1 MIFEYSERLWLLT
14 LIPPVMFYLWRRK
27 TDTGLAYSYL
37 PLVSQ
42 LPISFRQHLRWMPDL
57 LHVLAFALII
67 VGLAQPYHSVTIDTD
82 KEEGIAIAV
91 VVDVSSSMSIHMDIG
106 GERMSRLAVARKV
119 LKDFIAGDGDTLKGR
134 SSDLLS
140 LITFARYPTVLS
152 PMSSSHQAVAA
163 LVDGIKISLLAN
175 ADGTAFGDAAA
186 LGAAQLSEYE
196 SMYGMDKSVTS
207 KVMILLTDG
216 ENNSGKY
223 SPLAASAM
231 AREWGVKIYTI
242 SLGDRPKNE
251 VPELDRLSMDDIM
264 SNADW
269 VLKAMADTTGGIFQR
284 AYDYDSLR
292 NVYREIDKLETSRLH
307 TFKYEDRKPLFH
319 WFAALAL
326 CCMMLSVSLS
336 ATWLR
341 RLA

>member
-1 MIFEYSERLWLLT
+1 MMFEYPERLWLLV
-14 LIPPVMFYLWRRK
+14 LVPVIVIYLWQRNSNN
-27 TDTGLAYSYL
+27 GLEYSHL
-37 PLVSQ
+37 PLLKK
-42 LPISFRQHLRWMPDL
+42 LPVSFRQHLRWFPEL
-57 LHVLAFALII
+57 LQVMALVLILVA
-67 VGLAQPYHSVTIDTD
+67 LAQPYQSVTIDTD

-91 VVDVSSSMSIHMDIG
+91 VVDVSSSMSIHMDID

-119 LKDFIAGDGDTLKGR
+119 LKDFIVGDEDTLNGR

-152 PMSSSHQAVAA
+152 PLSSSHQAVAS
-163 LVDGIKISLLAN
+163 LVDDIEISLLAN

-196 SMYGMDKSVTS
+196 HVYGLDKTVSS
-207 KVMILLTDG
+207 KVLILLTDG

-223 SPLAASAM
+223 SPIAAAAM
-231 AREWGVKIYTI
+231 AKEWGVKVYTI
-242 SLGDRPKNE
+242 SLGDRPKDEAFNAAS
-251 VPELDRLSMDDIM
+251 LSMDDIM

-292 NVYREIDKLETSRLH
+292 NVYAEIDKLETSRLH

-319 WFAALAL
+319 WLALLAL

>member
-1 MIFEYSERLWLLT
+1 MMFEYPERLWLLL
-14 LIPPVMFYLWRRK
+14 LIPVVVVYWWKRRRE
-27 TDTGLAYSYL
+27 TGLEYSYL
-37 PLVSQ
+37 PLLVRLPVS
-42 LPISFRQHLRWMPDL
+42 LRQHLRWFPEL
-57 LHVLAFALII
+57 LHITALGLIL
-67 VGLAQPYHSVTIDTD
+67 VALAQPYRSVTIDTD

-106 GERMSRLAVARKV
+106 GKRMSRLAVARKV
-119 LKDFIAGDGDTLKGR
+119 LKDFITGDGETLKGR

-152 PMSSSHQAVAA
+152 PLSSSHQAVAS
-163 LVDGIKISLLAN
+163 LVGGIKISLLAN

-196 SMYGMDKSVTS
+196 RAYGLDKSVTS

-223 SPLAASAM
+223 SPIAAAAM
-231 AREWGVKIYTI
+231 AKEWGVKIYTI
-242 SLGDRPKNE
+242 SLGDRPKEEAFDAGN
-251 VPELDRLSMDDIM
+251 LSMDDIM

-269 VLKAMADTTGGIFQR
+269 ILKAMADTTGGIFQR

-292 NVYREIDKLETSRLH
+292 NVYGAIDKLETSRLH
-307 TFKYEDRKPLFH
+307 TFKYEDRQPIFH
-319 WFAALAL
+319 WLALLAL
-326 CCMMLSVSLS
+326 CCMMLSISLS

>member
-1 MIFEYSERLWLLT
+1 MMFEYPERLWLL
-14 LIPPVMFYLWRRK
+14 LLLPVVALYLWQRRRE
-27 TDTGLAYSYL
+27 TGLDYSHL
-37 PLVSQ
+37 PLVTR
-42 LPISFRQHLRWMPDL
+42 LPVSLRQHLRWFPEL
-57 LHVLAFALII
+57 LHVIALGLILLA
-67 VGLAQPYHSVTIDTD
+67 LAQPYQSVTIDTD
-82 KEEGIAIAV
+82 QEEGIAIAV

-119 LKDFIAGDGDTLKGR
+119 LKDFITGDGETLKGR
-134 SSDLLS
+134 RSDLLS
-140 LITFARYPTVLS
+140 LITFARYPSVLS
-152 PMSSSHQAVAA
+152 PLSSSHQAVAA

-196 SMYGMDKSVTS
+196 SAYGLDKSVTS
-207 KVMILLTDG
+207 KVLILLTDG

-223 SPLAASAM
+223 SPIAAAAM
-231 AREWGVKIYTI
+231 AKQWGVKIYTI
-242 SLGDRPKNE
+242 SLGDRPKEEGFNAN
-251 VPELDRLSMDDIM
+251 RLSMDDIM

-292 NVYREIDKLETSRLH
+292 NVYAAIDQLETSRLH
-307 TFKYEDRKPLFH
+307 TFKYEDRKPVFH
-319 WFAALAL
+319 WLAL
-326 CCMMLSVSLS
+326 LSIFCMMLSISLS

>member
-1 MIFEYSERLWLLT
+1 MMFEYPERLWLLT
-14 LIPPVMFYLWRRK
+14 LIPLLVFYLWRRRG
-27 TDTGLAYSYL
+27 DAGLEYSHL
-37 PLVSQ
+37 PLLEK
-42 LPISFRQHLRWMPDL
+42 LPVSFRQHWRWSPEFL
-57 LHVLAFALII
+57 QVLALVFILIA
-67 VGLAQPYHSVTIDTD
+67 LAQPYQSVTIDTD

-91 VVDVSSSMSIHMDIG
+91 VVDVSSSMSIHIDIG
-106 GERMSRLAVARKV
+106 GERKSRLAVARQV
-119 LKDFIAGDGDTLKGR
+119 LKDFITGDGDTLKGR

-152 PMSSSHQAVAA
+152 PLSSSHLAVAS
-163 LVDGIKISLLAN
+163 LVDDIKISLLAN

-196 SMYGMDKSVTS
+196 NMYGLDKSVTS

-223 SPLAASAM
+223 SPIAAAAM
-231 AREWGVKIYTI
+231 AKEWGVRVYTI
-242 SLGDRPKNE
+242 SLGDRPTEQAVN
-251 VPELDRLSMDDIM
+251 LSQLSMDDIM
-264 SNADW
+264 SNAEW
-269 VLKAMADTTGGIFQR
+269 VLKAMADSTGGVFQR

-292 NVYREIDKLETSRLH
+292 NVYAEIDKLETSRLH
-307 TFKYEDRKPLFH
+307 TFKYEDRKPVFH
-319 WFAALAL
+319 WLTLLSL
-326 CCMMLSVSLS
+326 CCMMLSLLLG

>member
-1 MIFEYSERLWLLT
+1 MNFEYPERLWLL
-14 LIPPVMFYLWRRK
+14 LLVPLVLLYLWRCR
-27 TDTGLAYSYL
+27 TRTGLEYSWL
-37 PLVSQ
+37 PLLAH
-42 LPISFRQHLRWMPDL
+42 LPVSFRQHLRWLPEL
-57 LHVLAFALII
+57 LQLLAFIFILIA
-67 VGLAQPYHSVTIDTD
+67 LAQPYRSVTIDTD
-82 KEEGIAIAV
+82 QEEGIAIAI
-91 VVDVSSSMSIHMDIG
+91 VVDVSSSMSIHIDMG
-106 GERMSRLAVARKV
+106 GERMSRLEVAKKV
-119 LKDFIAGDGDTLKGR
+119 LKDFIAGDGKTLKGR

-140 LITFARYPTVLS
+140 LISFARYPTILS
-152 PMSSSHQAVAA
+152 PLSSSHQALSS
-163 LVDGIKISLLAN
+163 LVDTIKISLLSN

-196 SMYGMDKSVTS
+196 RIYGLDQSVTS

-223 SPLAASAM
+223 SPLSAASM
-231 AREWGVKIYTI
+231 AKDWGVKIYTI
-242 SLGDRPKNE
+242 SLGDRPSEEAVN
-251 VPELDRLSMDDIM
+251 LSQLSMEDVM

-269 VLKAMADTTGGIFQR
+269 VLQAMADTTGGIFQR

-292 NVYREIDKLETSRLH
+292 RVYGEIDKLETSRLH

-319 WFAALAL
+319 WLAL
-326 CCMMLSVSLS
+326 LALICMMLSVSLS